1 MINTANNSSKLST
14 ELNSYCD
21 SLISDECLTF
31 FHTYHYLHYLLEFL
45 ESDESD
51 SILLGMSDNK
61 KLRKP
66 KDCDFFRRN
75 RQISVIQYCLNQNNH
90 SDTYLEHSMSK
101 LKNILEKVLFYGKN
115 LTNYLSFST
124 PDISSCNY
132 DAILNIC
139 DSLLECNVIHS
150 LFSTPEYSFKIVK
163 DSFYQL
169 LTDYPEKK
177 FSYNLTL
184 DNFSL
189 SDIEGLS
196 LMFMDY
202 PGLLYDSKFHILL
215 STAISIGVC

>member
-1 MINTANNSSKLST
+1 LINTANNSSKLST
-14 ELNSYCD
+14 GLNSSCD
-21 SLISDECLTF
+21 SLISDECLTY

-51 SILLGMSDNK
+51 SILLGIPDNK

-75 RQISVIQYCLNQNNH
+75 RQISVIQYCLNPNNH
-90 SDTYLEHSMSK
+90 SDNCLEHSIYK
-101 LKNILEKVLFYGKN
+101 LKKILEKVLFYGKN
-115 LTNYLSFST
+115 LTNYLSFSP

-139 DSLLECNVIHS
+139 DSLLECNIIQN
-150 LFSTPEYSFKIVK
+150 LFSIPEYSFKKVK

-169 LTDYPEKK
+169 LKDYPEKK
-177 FSYNLTL
+177 FNYNLTL

-189 SDIEGLS
+189 PDIEGLS
-196 LMFMDY
+196 FMFMDY
-202 PGLLYDSKFHILL
+202 PCLLYDAKFHILL